1 MWLSSSYLFTKGL
14 HRLLPLLALL
24 SILSC
29 LLVSLVNKVGIS
41 FAFAALDIKSILFIC
56 QFSLSMFIAFTFT
69 QNMKRS
75 LLWWP
80 DDSWPLSLFVFITF
94 TFTNIVVA
102 PVRQNTRSNKYTQ
115 NMKRSLLWWPDDSWQ
130 VSLSSPWPPYPQ
142 TTSQLWRQGN
152 FFDLVILKWCCSL
165 YNRLKQLLRN
175 C

>member
-1 MWLSSSYLFTKGL
+1 MSSSSLFTKGF
-14 HRLLPLLALL
+14 HRLFPLLALL

-29 LLVSLVNKVGIS
+29 LLISLMNKVGIS
-41 FAFAALDIKSILFIC
+41 FVFATFDIKSGFNPVYLSI
-56 QFSLSMFIAFTFT
+56 SLSMFIAFTFT

-152 FFDLVILKWCCSL
+152 FFNLVILK
-165 YNRLKQLLRN
+165 
-175 C
+175 